1 MPEDGPADTLIRLDS
16 VRWDAAN
23 FHSINKGNQ
32 LNDVVAFS
40 IAHKARRS
48 PFFMHPESDGRIGK
62 GLSSRYATLNKSLSN
77 A

>member
-1 MPEDGPADTLIRLDS
+1 MPEDGPADTLIRLDL

-23 FHSINKGNQ
+23 FHSINTGHQ

-40 IAHKARRS
+40 IAHKARLF

-62 GLSSRYATLNKSLSN
+62 GPQLTLRYTK
-77 A
+77 